1 MRTKKLISFDFDDT
15 LVKTPLPEEGKIV
28 WKEKTGTDWPHRGWW
43 SKPESLDMEIFD
55 IPLNKHIYEDYER
68 LLSDPENYIVL
79 ATGRITALRDEVDI
93 ILDHYGLDF
102 DEIHLNPGE
111 DTYEFKKQLFGDLI
125 DKLQPE
131 EYIMYDDRDIHLE
144 KFVEWAKTLPCKTTI
159 IDAKTGQVFQE
170 KKPLEENI
178 SRIKQMMGLITEEKE
193 KKVLYSAVVLDKDSR
208 DELLDKLDEYIPSDW
223 KKIAHHMTIKFGEGV
238 DDVGEE
244 VELTVT
250 DIGISN
256 MAIAAKVK
264 GYTSSN
270 KIPHVTLAVNPD
282 GGKPVM
288 SNKIEDWKKV
298 KPFKIKGEVKNVTN

>member
-15 LVKTPLPEEGKIV
+15 LVKTPLPEKGKIV

-55 IPLNKHIYEDYER
+55 IPLNKHVYEDYER

-79 ATGRITALRDEVDI
+79 ATGRITKLRDEVDI

-102 DEIHLNPGE
+102 DEVHLNPGE
-111 DTYEFKKQLFGDLI
+111 DTYEFKKQLFSDLI

-131 EYIMYDDRDIHLE
+131 EYIMYDDRDEHLE
-144 KFVEWAKTLPCKTTI
+144 RFVNWAKTLPCKTTI

-178 SRIKQMMGLITEEKE
+178 SRIKQMMGLITEEK
-193 KKVLYSAVVLDKDSR
+193 KSKVLYSAVVLDKESR
-208 DELLDKLDEYIPSDW
+208 DEILDKLDEYIPSDW

-244 VELTVT
+244 VDLTVT
-250 DIGISN
+250 HIGISD
-256 MAIAAKVK
+256 MAVAAKVK

>member
-1 MRTKKLISFDFDDT
+1 M
-15 LVKTPLPEEGKIV
+15 
-28 WKEKTGTDWPHRGWW
+28 
-43 SKPESLDMEIFD
+43 
-55 IPLNKHIYEDYER
+55 N
-68 LLSDPENYIVL
+68 
-79 ATGRITALRDEVDI
+79 
-93 ILDHYGLDF
+93 
-102 DEIHLNPGE
+102 
-111 DTYEFKKQLFGDLI
+111 
-125 DKLQPE
+125 LQ
-131 EYIMYDDRDIHLE
+131 
-144 KFVEWAKTLPCKTTI
+144 
-159 IDAKTGQVFQE
+159 
-170 KKPLEENI
+170 ENI
-178 SRIKQMMGLITEEKE
+178 QRIKQMMGLVTEEKE